1 VTRRS
6 TRCADGK
13 LRLDLSVAQLTLRL
27 NSSTA
32 FYKKVMGIKSV
43 TAVSDTEL
51 HLEYDARDQ
60 SVVLMLAF
68 DPLTKRLV
76 NAQVSHKHRIAN

>member
-1 VTRRS
+1 M
-6 TRCADGK
+6 C
-13 LRLDLSVAQLTLRL
+13 RL

-32 FYKKVMGIKSV
+32 FYKNMMGIKSV

-51 HLEYDARDQ
+51 HLEYDAPDQ

-68 DPLTKRLV
+68 DPVTKRLV
-76 NAQVSHKHRIAN
+76 NAQASRYI